1 MLEAVRGPVGAV
13 GSDPQSSGATQGG
26 RDSSSRQSTGGL
38 FPDLLSRRFM
48 EPCSLL
54 PAALEMQEGAEGGV
68 GEPAAQVTCYLHSR
82 DTVIQGQGELGGS
95 LHGNCGFCSLRE
107 LQGKYLLCRL
117 MTSSLEGCR
126 SNGRCPER
134 PGFMEKPVS
143 EDQRGGPLAVTG
155 S

>member
-1 MLEAVRGPVGAV
+1 MLEAVKGPVKTV

-26 RDSSSRQSTGGL
+26 RCSSSRRPTGGL
-38 FPDLLSRRFM
+38 FPDRLSRRSM

-68 GEPAAQVTCYLHSR
+68 GEPAAQVTCYLRSR
-82 DTVIQGQGELGGS
+82 DTVIQGQGEGGGS

-107 LQGKYLLCRL
+107 LQGKYLSCRL

-126 SNGRCPER
+126 LNVRHPEW
-134 PGFMEKPVS
+134 PGFTEKPVF
-143 EDQRGGPLAVTG
+143 EDQPVGGPLAVT
-155 S
+155 